1 MIEVGL
7 VEGSSHREA
16 LGSVFNHGCDF
27 CDLDAISIKLEVK
40 IDVFNKATQIV
51 TLEIWGELKQK
62 GLNVCEVDE
71 WFLVTKLQFEEVK
84 Y

>member
-1 MIEVGL
+1 MDHSVIGDQFIISPKGCCCNLFFQSILSMIEVGL

-51 TLEIWGELKQK
+51 TLEI
-62 GLNVCEVDE
+62 
-71 WFLVTKLQFEEVK
+71 
-84 Y
+84 